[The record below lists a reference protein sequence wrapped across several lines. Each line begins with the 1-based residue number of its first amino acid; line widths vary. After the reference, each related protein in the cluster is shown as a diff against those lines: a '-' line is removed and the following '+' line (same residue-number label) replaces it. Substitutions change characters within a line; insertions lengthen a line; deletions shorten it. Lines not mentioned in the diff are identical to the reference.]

1 MVKISIASTT
11 DVHGYTDEGLA
22 QLLTH
27 SSDLLID
34 NGDFFIGS
42 PFATYGYVQHS
53 ISPLVDVANEIGYD
67 VMVPGNHDLDFGLD
81 WLLTQV
87 KVLDA
92 DYVCCNL
99 FFPNRTQVFKP
110 YTIKEIQDKKV
121 AVIGLLTGAY
131 NQLAISDD
139 LSLEVTVEDPMKAL
153 SKVMDDIKGKAD
165 LIVVAYHGGL
175 TNDPASGA
183 VWSYPSKE
191 DEAYQIMEQFPTIH
205 SLICGHQHFVNAAIH
220 PHEIALVQAGTQAK
234 VLGYQEFEVDTN
246 QQVKILSNR
255 IIPLGAVEYPF
266 DDRADYES
274 WLDSPVDLNKVR
286 DYIRY
291 SYPADLHLLHY
302 TANNLRDL
310 IQQTQGPFPL
320 AYYYI
325 SGEELAGVTDLA
337 EDVDL
342 LRNYTVLASTGLLP
356 AHRVRRQ
363 LLIPLFAQIVRH
375 KAY

>member
-99 FFPNRTQVFKP
+99 FLPDMTQPFIP
-110 YTIKEIQDKKV
+110 YTIKEIKGQKV

-131 NQLAISDD
+131 NQLAVSDS
-139 LSLEVTVEDPMKAL
+139 LSLEVIVEDPMKAL
-153 SKVMDDIKGKAD
+153 FKVMDDVKDKAD

-175 TNDPASGA
+175 TNDPKTGA

-191 DEAYQIMEQFPTIH
+191 DEAYQIMEQFPEID

-220 PHEIALVQAGTQAK
+220 HNNIALVQAGTQAR
-234 VLGYQEFEVDTN
+234 VLGYQEFELDSNNHVTITD
-246 QQVKILSNR
+246 NR
-255 IIPLGAVEYPF
+255 ITSLEAMEYPLK
-266 DDRADYES
+266 DRVDYEH
-274 WLDSPVDLNKVR
+274 WLDSPVNLSKVT
-286 DYIRY
+286 DYITQN
-291 SYPADLHLLHY
+291 YPADYHLLNY
-302 TANNLRDL
+302 AARSLRDL

-320 AYYYI
+320 SYYYI
-325 SGEELAGVTDLA
+325 SGEELAELTDL
-337 EDVDL
+337 EESLDKSL
-342 LRNYTVLASTGLLP
+342 NYTVIASPSLLP
-356 AHRVRRQ
+356 TYRVRKQ
-363 LLIPLFAQIVRH
+363 LLIPLFAELIRH